1 MTQYVHTEK
10 SISYTIDTSNVL
22 LSSILSLINFNI
34 LSAIANVNYSNL
46 ITILAHVKRQN
57 SLAQRQT
64 KQKGFLLLG
73 HLCCKFN

>member
-46 ITILAHVKRQN
+46 IIILADVKRQN

-64 KQKGFLLLG
+64 KQKDSFITWTSLL
-73 HLCCKFN
+73 